1 MAESVEQRIERL
13 SQEMGGATSSEG
25 VSKTSEEVQRELDQD
40 LSYHFASGSE
50 RVTQRKEAF
59 AKYGLTPPTSIAS
72 PGKMDYDPEGPV
84 HKYVRPVL
92 EGGGMIAGGIL
103 GASLPPPFTGPIGG
117 AVGGGLGYAGGDA
130 LSSLLER
137 VAGERPPVA
146 SIQQALGETAQS
158 LNVGGSL
165 EMATRGVGKV
175 AEPILSKALAP
186 FRSQYEGANKTLA
199 EVAAEKGIQ
208 LDPHEILQSRPIAL
222 GHKLLENLPYT
233 SGMIQRKEVVKL
245 QGLTKEWERI
255 RDETGTK
262 DRQRIG
268 DVGQKIQAVVEKEL
282 DRIGVRQGELRDTA
296 RDQLLRQSGSSL
308 SYKQLGEQTQ
318 QALKDYHQGL
328 KAVEDLA
335 WDAAKASVPQDAT
348 VSTPTLKKLAE
359 EIRDRY
365 KNLTSFVDENLLG
378 KLKNAAGSGNAKYDA
393 LVSEA
398 EKQVPAGLPPALRNK
413 IIADTAGKEKPGWK
427 VADLVTLRSELSQLS
442 AEHHSGLARGD
453 AAKGSSDAYGKIYL
467 DLKNAVDTELEQ
479 FSATQGTD
487 TADLFAA
494 ARATTG
500 SRKSFF
506 NTKEHPGVA
515 KAIMGDPAHIANTL
529 IRPGSAAGYTELH
542 ALVGP
547 AASAPVKKAF
557 TNQLLNVGGKEAE
570 GLPGLRRRLD
580 QYGSQTLAEV
590 YNPRELKNL
599 YHLADQSSWIAH
611 SPVGNPLFIEL
622 VRESPSQV
630 APTILG
636 HVETTAKVL
645 RQFPTMRKSLRMAFM
660 ESVKPNEMTTFPTQ
674 MLKHLN
680 AYPKEVQQKLFT
692 PRELKDFYD
701 LATIV
706 ERTKGTVKMA
716 ENPSGTAAPLIAFST
731 AGAMLRHPIAAMPMA
746 LSSRTLAKIYQS
758 DVGRK
763 YLLEGLQI
771 PASAHQAA
779 ALATRLLGVAG
790 IDTVRNAQQRQRM
803 FYLPTV
809 DEQSKRGIPSL
820 SQQGMQP

>member
-1 MAESVEQRIERL
+1 MAESVDQRIERL
-13 SQEMGGATSSEG
+13 SKDMDGTPSPEG
-25 VSKTSEEVQRELDQD
+25 TSKTTEEVQKELDQD
-40 LSYHFASGSE
+40 IGYQFSSGPE

-92 EGGGMIAGGIL
+92 EGGGMIAGGTL
-103 GASLPPPFTGPIGG
+103 GAAMPPPFTGPIGG
-117 AVGGGLGYAGGDA
+117 VIGGGLGYAGGDA

-137 VAGERPPVA
+137 IAGERPPIA
-146 SIQQALGETAQS
+146 SIQQALGETGQS
-158 LNVGGSL
+158 LEVGGGL
-165 EMATRGVGKV
+165 EVASRGLGKAV
-175 AEPILSKALAP
+175 EPILSKALAP

-199 EVAAEKGIQ
+199 DVAASKGIQ
-208 LDPHEILQSRPIAL
+208 LDPHEILQSRPVAL
-222 GHKLLENLPYT
+222 GHKLLENVPYT

-245 QGLTKEWERI
+245 QGLTKEWERM
-255 RDETGTK
+255 RDATGTK

-268 DVGQKIQAVVEKEL
+268 DIGQKIQDTVEKEL
-282 DRIGVRQGELRDTA
+282 DRLGVRQGELRDTA
-296 RDQLLRQSGSSL
+296 RDQLLQQSGSSL

-328 KAVEDLA
+328 KAVESLA
-335 WDAAKASVPQDAT
+335 WDAAKVSVPQDAT
-348 VSTPTLKKLAE
+348 VSTPTLKKTAKD
-359 EIRDRY
+359 IRDKY
-365 KNLTSFVDENLLG
+365 ANLPSFVDENLLG

-393 LVSEA
+393 LVEEA
-398 EKQVPAGLPPALRNK
+398 KKLIPEGINPTLRNK
-413 IIADTAGKEKPGWK
+413 LIAEHIGKEKPGWK
-427 VADLVTLRSELSQLS
+427 VADLVTLRSELSEL
-442 AEHHSGLARGD
+442 AAGHHSGIARGD
-453 AAKGSSDAYGKIYL
+453 AAKGSSDTYGKHYL
-467 DLKNAVDTELEQ
+467 ALKEAVDTELEQ

-515 KAIMGDPAHIANTL
+515 KAIMGDPSHIANAL

-547 AASAPVKKAF
+547 AASAPVKTAF
-557 TNQLLNVGGKEAE
+557 RNQLLNVGGKEEA
-570 GLPGLRRRLD
+570 GLPSLRRRLD

-590 YNPRELKNL
+590 FNPTELKNL
-599 YHLADQSSWIAH
+599 YHLADQSAWMAH
-611 SPVGNPLFIEL
+611 SPVGNPFFREL
-622 VRESPSQV
+622 IKTSPAQV

-636 HVETTAKVL
+636 HIETTEKVL
-645 RQFPTMRKSLRMAFM
+645 RQFPAMRKDLRMAFM
-660 ESVKPNEMTTFPTQ
+660 ESVKPNELTPFPTQ

-746 LSSRTLAKIYQS
+746 LSSRTVAKLYQS

-771 PASAHQAA
+771 PATASQAA
-779 ALATRLLGVAG
+779 GLATRLLGVAG
-790 IDTVRNAQQRQRM
+790 IDAVRNAQQRQRM

-809 DEQSKRGIPSL
+809 DEQAKQGVPSL
-820 SQQGMQP
+820 SPQGLHP